1 VSGLG
6 PRRQLPEPDPGS
18 LAAGLYAIWGAIGL
32 SILAEFALLLY
43 LQRERVVRIEDAGG
57 PLSPSA
63 HLTLFALLFLSAAY
77 LVGTLRARLRDPQAL
92 ARRGAVG
99 PPARSPER
107 PGPGVS
113 PAGAPVVRVS
123 AARAVAVRFLGL
135 SVLQW
140 AAAEALA
147 LVGLTLALAL
157 QPAPRLTLTLYF
169 TLALALWLWSRP
181 APRALA
187 EALRRADGRP

>member
-1 VSGLG
+1 MSGLG

-18 LAAGLYAIWGAIGL
+18 VAAALYAIWGAIGL

-43 LQRERVVRIEDAGG
+43 LQREQVVRIEDAGG
-57 PLSPSA
+57 PLSTSA
-63 HLTLFALLFLSAAY
+63 HLALFALLFVSAAF

-92 ARRGAVG
+92 ARRGAG
-99 PPARSPER
+99 GLPARSPER
-107 PGPGVS
+107 PGPGAPPTGA
-113 PAGAPVVRVS
+113 PAGQVS

-157 QPAPRLTLTLYF
+157 QPVPRLALTLYF
-169 TLALALWLWSRP
+169 TLGLALWLWSRP
-181 APRALA
+181 DSRALA